1 MSCAQV
7 LGVAWS
13 GTRGHRCCVDVSM
26 LLSVVPHPIRPRRVL
41 GSGCYIVGG
50 STAAR
55 CRLGERRSV
64 EKAFHSRSRRSLV
77 HVVWCCLSPVCCML
91 PLPRG
96 GYILAPILL
105 RVGGEIG
112 GEQNGC
118 SPFGMCFEPCIFVQG
133 HKSYPSVRY
142 PNARTPAGGTGI
154 DSFSSERFSKLFC
167 RCRS

>member
-1 MSCAQV
+1 MMSCAQA

-105 RVGGEIG
+105 RVGDEIG
-112 GEQNGC
+112 GKQIGC
-118 SPFGMCFEPCIFVQG
+118 SLSDTCFEHGIFVQG
-133 HKSYPSVRY
+133 HRSYHSVCYLSALRQ
-142 PNARTPAGGTGI
+142 AGGTGI
-154 DSFSSERFSKLFC
+154 NSFSFGKFLK
-167 RCRS
+167 